1 MRFFMAK
8 KKDDEKNYY
17 VDNTRLRE
25 VIVEYNNLNLDD
37 KR

>member
-1 MRFFMAK
+1 MAK

-17 VDNTRLRE
+17 VDNARLRE
-25 VIVEYNNLNLDD
+25 GIIQYNRLNLDD